1 MKKLLL
7 TLLMICGLMHV
18 PLAAHTA
25 PAADMTPND
34 AAMYMLNGG
43 DVLNIQVFDNPELSS
58 PKEGGVETNPYVVRP
73 DGYFAMPLIGDI
85 NVNNKS
91 TFDVTNEITARLS
104 EYLKNPIVTINIMK
118 EGSTRVYVLGEVK
131 RQGLYELNKKH
142 NLLDAISSAGGF
154 TQFSAKKNVFVIRS
168 GSQEPVLKV
177 NVKQRMKG
185 KNPSSNIP
193 LYEGDCVF
201 FTSNGKVD
209 FGVDIYPFLRGA
221 YYISEARD
229 NMSSGSDNYKKDNL
243 TGNEPN
249 RPPANNNDNDNNVG
263 GGGI

>member
-7 TLLMICGLMHV
+7 TLLMICGLMRV

-25 PAADMTPND
+25 PAADVASND

-91 TFDVTNEITARLS
+91 TFDVTNEITAKLS

-131 RQGLYELNKKH
+131 RQGMYELNKKH
-142 NLLDAISSAGGF
+142 NLLDVCSHIHIQRYGTPKSAIA
-154 TQFSAKKNVFVIRS
+154 
-168 GSQEPVLKV
+168 
-177 NVKQRMKG
+177 QRHTTLSPMA
-185 KNPSSNIP
+185 I
-193 LYEGDCVF
+193 LID
-201 FTSNGKVD
+201 D
-209 FGVDIYPFLRGA
+209 
-221 YYISEARD
+221 EARNRVEWWEHEGTAID
-229 NMSSGSDNYKKDNL
+229 PTETNL
-243 TGNEPN
+243 IEELQKLAQARNT
-249 RPPANNNDNDNNVG
+249 
-263 GGGI
+263 